1 MKQFNVYENP
11 SGMKE
16 AVKQGWSWP
25 GFFFNWIW
33 CFVKKMSGLGFGVL
47 GAYFGIGILSG
58 IVLVYAKRED
68 TMRGKPALFLVLSVM
83 LGCDVLDTSIS
94 VTYEVTGSANAVDVT
109 YENDDGGTSQEG
121 EVPVPWSYTF
131 TGEPGDFV
139 YISAQNQGES
149 GSVTATII
157 TDGDTFKTSTS
168 SGAYVIATASG
179 SL

>member
-58 IVLVYAKRED
+58 ILEMSEAYGLSIIVNLAGIGVSIWVGSNGNEKRQENLIS
-68 TMRGKPALFLVLSVM
+68 RG
-83 LGCDVLDTSIS
+83 
-94 VTYEVTGSANAVDVT
+94 YELKTTVSASNPEGAIAMYT
-109 YENDDGGTSQEG
+109 KENQE
-121 EVPVPWSYTF
+121 
-131 TGEPGDFV
+131 
-139 YISAQNQGES
+139 
-149 GSVTATII
+149 
-157 TDGDTFKTSTS
+157 
-168 SGAYVIATASG
+168 
-179 SL
+179 